1 VKRNSCL
8 KKPAVSWLCRLRP
21 SPKAN
26 MPDTTVLVVDDSAV
40 NLKLA
45 DILLRKEGFTVHAVA
60 SAEEALRVLRTVKP
74 SLLLVDIQ
82 LPGMDGLELARR
94 TKEDPRTQ
102 DVVILALTA
111 SNTRSDRDRASAA
124 GCAGYITKPID
135 TRTFAAQIAD
145 YLLLCDRPSGL
156 SPADAPGAGTADQVC
171 QSPVA
176 LSGEFGFTSIE
187 IESLRRRFL
196 EEGLLQCRQMLT
208 DLGAR
213 WDTGKA
219 RQLLHRWIGS
229 AGALGYSEIAASS
242 RDAETELSLP
252 SPKPERIRELLSDLA
267 LAFTHP
273 REAAIGPLPEFI
285 TKELAGQRIGL
296 VDFAAEEAERL
307 CTILDSFG
315 ARPLLFAQF
324 DRPLSE
330 AVRIC
335 HVVLVHARAAV
346 SPEAWLPAGSGGPEA
361 PIVLV
366 GERDSILA
374 LDPFIQG
381 RASEFLIDGWQPE
394 EALMRL
400 KYALSRANRGQARAA
415 PSAVAEPSS
424 PRVLIADDDEIVVS
438 QLQAALEAQ
447 GMQCWT
453 AYTGLEAQDLISI
466 FDFQAAVI
474 DVNMPGKNGFDLLAG
489 IRVAGSPMRVLLL
502 TACGGESNVVKG
514 FNLGADDYVVKP
526 CSPAEVAVRLKR
538 LSCGAGW

>member
-1 VKRNSCL
+1 ML
-8 KKPAVSWLCRLRP
+8 
-21 SPKAN
+21 
-26 MPDTTVLVVDDSAV
+26 DTTVLVVDDSAV

-60 SAEEALRVLRTVKP
+60 SAEDALRVLRTVKP
-74 SLLLVDIQ
+74 DLLLADIQ

-102 DVVILALTA
+102 DVVVLALTA
-111 SNTRSDRDRASAA
+111 SNSKSDRDRASAA

-135 TRTFAAQIAD
+135 TRTFASQIRDFLPGQAPD
-145 YLLLCDRPSGL
+145 TPQAVT
-156 SPADAPGAGTADQVC
+156 PAAAPAI
-171 QSPVA
+171 
-176 LSGEFGFTSIE
+176 LSGELSFTSVE

-208 DLGAR
+208 DLGSR
-213 WDTGKA
+213 WDTAKA
-219 RQLLHRWIGS
+219 KQLLHRWIGS
-229 AGALGYSEIAASS
+229 AGALGYSEISASS
-242 RDAETELSLP
+242 RAAETELSLP
-252 SPKPERIRELLSDLA
+252 SPNPDRMRELLSDLA

-273 REAAIGPLPEFI
+273 REAAIGPMPDFI
-285 TKELAGQRIGL
+285 TKELAGQRVGL

-307 CTILDSFG
+307 CTVLDSFG

-335 HVVLVHARAAV
+335 NVVLVHVRAAA
-346 SPEAWLPAGSGGPEA
+346 SAASWLTVRSEEHEA

-366 GERDSILA
+366 GARDAILG
-374 LDPFIQG
+374 LHPSIQG

-400 KYALSRANRGQARAA
+400 KYAISRAQRGHAPAIARAA
-415 PSAVAEPSS
+415 AAPANL
-424 PRVLIADDDEIVVS
+424 RVLIADDDEIVVS
-438 QLQAALEAQ
+438 RLQVALEAQ

-453 AYTGLEAQDLISI
+453 AYTGLEAQDLIST

-474 DVNMPGKNGFDLLAG
+474 DVNMPGQNGFDLLAA
-489 IRVAGSPMRVLLL
+489 IRKTGSPMRVLLL

-538 LSCGAGW
+538 LLAPSLAAVA